1 MFAYRRQNERHILNN
16 KIHTA
21 FRGSYGGTRNTMSSY
36 SCATV
41 HSAQCTLIMNCIYLS
56 VQLNIRVVIK
66 RIVDRAVYTFQS
78 IATLPHLPHDELKV
92 RRSVASIKRLL
103 APIRG
108 WRTVSA
114 PWMRMVSDISA
125 STVPTW
131 TKPNFRI
138 IHMYFSIINS
148 TMAIALYSHSHTS
161 IQWLLILFTF
171 SVSFEKC
178 LERKYMRTV

>member
-78 IATLPHLPHDELKV
+78 IATLPHLPHDELKI
-92 RRSVASIKRLL
+92 RRSVAGHQS
-103 APIRG
+103 
-108 WRTVSA
+108 
-114 PWMRMVSDISA
+114 SDCLHQFAGDVRYGVRPMNAYGQRHFCFYCSHLNE
-125 STVPTW
+125 TE
-131 TKPNFRI
+131 
-138 IHMYFSIINS
+138 FSN
-148 TMAIALYSHSHTS
+148 YSHV
-161 IQWLLILFTF
+161 FF
-171 SVSFEKC
+171 NYK
-178 LERKYMRTV
+178 